1 MMKKNREDSLIK
13 LASCITKVRIKSTA
27 SASYKNDS
35 EKIRNF

>member
-13 LASCITKVRIKSTA
+13 LAFCIAKVRIKSTA

-35 EKIRNF
+35 KKIRNF